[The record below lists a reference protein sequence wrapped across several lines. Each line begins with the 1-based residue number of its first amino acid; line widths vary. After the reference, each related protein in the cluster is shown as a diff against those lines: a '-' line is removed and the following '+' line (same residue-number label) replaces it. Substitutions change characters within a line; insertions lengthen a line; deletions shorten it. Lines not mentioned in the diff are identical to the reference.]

1 MNVLNGVKSGFSSN
15 ASKGAF
21 KSSNDLS
28 RSPFGGAGSAS
39 GVAGLTKH
47 ADQYVMRHSTK
58 GLGFTKSG
66 VMRLKPNLNIGKA
79 IGRKRGY

>member
-1 MNVLNGVKSGFSSN
+1 MNPFPKVKSGF
-15 ASKGAF
+15 ASDATRGAF

-28 RSPFGGAGSAS
+28 RPSMAGSATGVS
-39 GVAGLTKH
+39 GIEKH

-58 GLGFTKSG
+58 GLGFSKTG
-66 VMRLKPNLNIGKA
+66 VLRLKPNFNIGKA